1 MRRTLPIT
9 KKVKISSTIHVH
21 CYNGCMVNNNNNMAP
36 VQEDNMVID
45 VEKSEEEKRK
55 EGLTKV
61 LDQSRLDIQVRI
73 LILIFLSHELELLN
87 SP

>member
-1 MRRTLPIT
+1 
-9 KKVKISSTIHVH
+9 
-21 CYNGCMVNNNNNMAP
+21 MVNNNNMAP

-73 LILIFLSHELELLN
+73 FIL
-87 SP
+87 